1 MIKIGLTGNRYSG
14 KDRVATLFKQIGV
27 PVFDADLVLKFMLN
41 YDIEVINYLVEN
53 LPEEYFDGMFL
64 DMGKVRRDNIFGD
77 VILLLENDI
86 FGRYQKY
93 SEKFPDSIY
102 TIFHSSILYEAGWDK
117 KMNDTVSVFSP
128 KKDRIE
134 RCRFVSDYTMF
145 EINAFLNTEM
155 DDIAKNR
162 FSKYTIHNYGIA
174 GNVILDDVSD
184 IDESIVDNFLLN
196 PSDGWRP
203 WRNPKKKKTTLTI
216 RA

>member
-41 YDIEVINYLVEN
+41 YDIEVINYLIEN

-64 DMGKVRRDNIFGD
+64 DIDKVKYDNKFGD

-86 FGRYQKY
+86 FGRYQRY

-117 KMNDTVSVFSP
+117 RMLDTVSVFSP

-134 RCRFVSDYTMF
+134 RCRFLTDYTIL

-155 DDIAKNR
+155 DDIEKNR
-162 FSKYTIHNYGIA
+162 FSRYTIHNYGIE

-184 IDESIVDNFLLN
+184 IDESIVDTFLLN
-196 PSDGWRP
+196 PSKNWKIF
-203 WRNPKKKKTTLTI
+203 RNKRKKKTLTI